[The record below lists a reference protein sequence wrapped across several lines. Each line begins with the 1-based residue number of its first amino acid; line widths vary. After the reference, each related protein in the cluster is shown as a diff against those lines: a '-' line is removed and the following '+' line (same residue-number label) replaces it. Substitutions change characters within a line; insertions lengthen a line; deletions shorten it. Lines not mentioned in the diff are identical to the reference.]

1 MIILYIPFDGQNFP
15 IQTPPQSL
23 GSSHFPPIPA
33 IHQVLARR
41 IKHAGSIVSTSSIV
55 QWELAYLWAHER
67 RGFGNEFEAGAAWGF
82 GDYRDEH

>member
-1 MIILYIPFDGQNFP
+1 MIRLYIPFESPQ
-15 IQTPPQSL
+15 IHIPPQSL
-23 GSSHFPPIPA
+23 CSSHFPPA

-41 IKHAGSIVSTSSIV
+41 IKHARSIVSTSSIV

-67 RGFGNEFEAGAAWGF
+67 RGFGNEFEAEAAWGF